1 MKKPLWQPTELKK
14 KNSILADFA
23 KFINFKSEYNF
34 KDLWKWTIENPEEFW
49 TYFWDYSK
57 IKGDKGKE
65 VIQYNKVF
73 NKTPK
78 AFAYTDNIEIIG
90 APFYIMSKVA
100 GEILTAKEAHKR
112 QVTPDEFKTISNTW
126 LDTFVTFHSIDYK
139 AAGLEDLGR
148 PEGYVERQVTNWGKQ
163 YLKAATKD
171 VPSAEKVMQWM
182 QENQPKNYQHCLI
195 HNDYKYDNVV
205 FKDNS
210 WKEITA
216 VLDWEMATLGDPL
229 MDLGTSLGYWTL
241 ASDHD
246 FVKQGIPSPTIF
258 EGNPMRSEI
267 VASYAKKSGRDINK
281 FTKDSVIFIDKWF
294 RYIEDKFDDKGE
306 PIRRRS
312 NRNLIHRTKY
322 YYNNFGFSE
331 SKQANVFFPG
341 SGGDDSVIIAYDC
354 LLDSGE
360 SWEKLVIYYNTLNLK
375 YIAIKKLI

>member
-1 MKKPLWQPTELKK
+1 MSNQEVRKGEELPAVKLK
-14 KNSILADFA
+14 QFLQENHLIGSIE
-23 KFINFKSEYNF
+23 SELFVKQFTHGYSN
-34 KDLWKWTIENPEEFW
+34 LTYLLSIENKEYVLRKPPIGAIKRGHDMSREFKVQSAVQKE
-49 TYFWDYSK
+49 FSK
-57 IKGDKGKE
+57 
-65 VIQYNKVF
+65 V
-73 NKTPK
+73 PK
-78 AFAYTDNIEIIG
+78 MFAYTDAAAVLGSE
-90 APFYIMSKVA
+90 FYIMEKVE
-100 GEILTAKEAHKR
+100 GIILNFKEAKKR
-112 QVTPDEFKTISNTW
+112 DIPANDYKTIANAW
-126 LDTFVTFHSIDYK
+126 LDTFTELHQLDYD
-139 AAGLEDLGR
+139 AIGLTNLGK

-267 VASYAKKSGRDINK
+267 VASYAKKSGRDIHNMVFYYAFGLFK
-281 FTKDSVIFIDKWF
+281 IAVIA
-294 RYIEDKFDDKGE
+294 
-306 PIRRRS
+306 
-312 NRNLIHRTKY
+312 
-322 YYNNFGFSE
+322 
-331 SKQANVFFPG
+331 QQ
-341 SGGDDSVIIAYDC
+341 
-354 LLDSGE
+354 
-360 SWEKLVIYYNTLNLK
+360 IYYRYSKGLTSDPRFANLDK
-375 YIAIKKLI
+375 AAELCCNLALKSIKTNSID

>member
-1 MKKPLWQPTELKK
+1 MSNQEVRKGEELPAVKLKQFLQENQLIGSIESELFVKQFTHGYSNLTYLLSIEDKEYVLRKPPIGAIKRGHDMSRE
-14 KNSILADFA
+14 
-23 KFINFKSEYNF
+23 FKVQSAVQ
-34 KDLWKWTIENPEEFW
+34 KEF
-49 TYFWDYSK
+49 SK
-57 IKGDKGKE
+57 
-65 VIQYNKVF
+65 V
-73 NKTPK
+73 PK
-78 AFAYTDNIEIIG
+78 MFAYTDDAAVLGSE
-90 APFYIMSKVA
+90 FYIMEKVE
-100 GEILTAKEAHKR
+100 GIILNFKEAKKR
-112 QVTPDEFKTISNTW
+112 DIPANDYKTIANAW
-126 LDTFVTFHSIDYK
+126 LDTFTELHQLDYD
-139 AAGLEDLGR
+139 AIGLANLGK

-267 VASYAKKSGRDINK
+267 VASYAKKSGRDIHNMVFYYAFGLFK
-281 FTKDSVIFIDKWF
+281 IAVIAQQIYYRYSKGLTSDPRFANLDKAAELCCNLALKS
-294 RYIEDKFDDKGE
+294 IKT
-306 PIRRRS
+306 
-312 NRNLIHRTKY
+312 NLI
-322 YYNNFGFSE
+322 
-331 SKQANVFFPG
+331 
-341 SGGDDSVIIAYDC
+341 D
-354 LLDSGE
+354 
-360 SWEKLVIYYNTLNLK
+360 
-375 YIAIKKLI
+375 

>member
-1 MKKPLWQPTELKK
+1 MSNQEVRKGEELPAVKLK
-14 KNSILADFA
+14 QFLQENHLIGSIE
-23 KFINFKSEYNF
+23 SELFVKQFTHGYSN
-34 KDLWKWTIENPEEFW
+34 LTYLLSIENKEYVLRKPPIGAIKRGHDMSREFKVQSAVKKE
-49 TYFWDYSK
+49 FSK
-57 IKGDKGKE
+57 
-65 VIQYNKVF
+65 V
-73 NKTPK
+73 PK
-78 AFAYTDNIEIIG
+78 MFAYTDDAAVLGSE
-90 APFYIMSKVA
+90 FYIMEKVE
-100 GEILTAKEAHKR
+100 GIILNFKEAKKR
-112 QVTPDEFKTISNTW
+112 DIPANDYKTIANAW
-126 LDTFVTFHSIDYK
+126 LDTFTELHQLDYD
-139 AAGLEDLGR
+139 AIGLTNLGK

-267 VASYAKKSGRDINK
+267 VASYEKKSGRDIHNMVFYYVFGLFK
-281 FTKDSVIFIDKWF
+281 IAVIA
-294 RYIEDKFDDKGE
+294 
-306 PIRRRS
+306 
-312 NRNLIHRTKY
+312 
-322 YYNNFGFSE
+322 
-331 SKQANVFFPG
+331 QQ
-341 SGGDDSVIIAYDC
+341 
-354 LLDSGE
+354 
-360 SWEKLVIYYNTLNLK
+360 IYYRYSKGLTSDPRFANLDK
-375 YIAIKKLI
+375 AAELCCNLALKSIKTNSID

>member
-1 MKKPLWQPTELKK
+1 MSNQEVRKGEELPAVKLKQFLQENQLIGSIESELFVKQFTHGYSNLTYLLSIEDKEYVLRKPPIGAIKRGHDMSRE
-14 KNSILADFA
+14 
-23 KFINFKSEYNF
+23 FKVQSAVQ
-34 KDLWKWTIENPEEFW
+34 KEF
-49 TYFWDYSK
+49 SK
-57 IKGDKGKE
+57 
-65 VIQYNKVF
+65 V
-73 NKTPK
+73 PK
-78 AFAYTDNIEIIG
+78 MFAYTDDAAVLGSE
-90 APFYIMSKVA
+90 FYIMEKVE
-100 GEILTAKEAHKR
+100 GIILNFKEAKKR
-112 QVTPDEFKTISNTW
+112 DIPANDYKTIANAW
-126 LDTFVTFHSIDYK
+126 LDTFTELHQLDYD
-139 AAGLEDLGR
+139 AIGLANLGK

-267 VASYAKKSGRDINK
+267 VASYAKKSGRDIHNMVFYYAFGLFK
-281 FTKDSVIFIDKWF
+281 IAVIA
-294 RYIEDKFDDKGE
+294 
-306 PIRRRS
+306 
-312 NRNLIHRTKY
+312 
-322 YYNNFGFSE
+322 
-331 SKQANVFFPG
+331 QQ
-341 SGGDDSVIIAYDC
+341 
-354 LLDSGE
+354 
-360 SWEKLVIYYNTLNLK
+360 IYYRYSKGLTSDPRFANLDK
-375 YIAIKKLI
+375 AAELCCNLALKSIKTNSID

>member
-1 MKKPLWQPTELKK
+1 MSNQEVRKGEELPAVKLK
-14 KNSILADFA
+14 QFLQENHLIGSIE
-23 KFINFKSEYNF
+23 SELFVKQFTHGYSN
-34 KDLWKWTIENPEEFW
+34 LTYLLSIENKEYVLRKPPIGAIKRGHDMSREFKVQSAVKKE
-49 TYFWDYSK
+49 FSK
-57 IKGDKGKE
+57 
-65 VIQYNKVF
+65 V
-73 NKTPK
+73 PK
-78 AFAYTDNIEIIG
+78 MFAYTDDAAVLGSE
-90 APFYIMSKVA
+90 FYIMEKVE
-100 GEILTAKEAHKR
+100 GIILNFKEAKKR
-112 QVTPDEFKTISNTW
+112 AIPANDYKTIANAW
-126 LDTFVTFHSIDYK
+126 LDTFTELHQLDYD
-139 AAGLEDLGR
+139 AIGLTNLGK

-267 VASYAKKSGRDINK
+267 VASYAKKSGRDIHNMVFYYAFGLFK
-281 FTKDSVIFIDKWF
+281 IAVIA
-294 RYIEDKFDDKGE
+294 
-306 PIRRRS
+306 
-312 NRNLIHRTKY
+312 
-322 YYNNFGFSE
+322 
-331 SKQANVFFPG
+331 QQ
-341 SGGDDSVIIAYDC
+341 
-354 LLDSGE
+354 
-360 SWEKLVIYYNTLNLK
+360 IYYRYSKGLTSDPRFANLDK
-375 YIAIKKLI
+375 AAELCCNLALKSIKTNSID

>member
-1 MKKPLWQPTELKK
+1 MSNQEVRKGEELPAVKLKQFLQENQLIGSIESELFVKQFTHGYSNLTYLLSIEDKEYVLRKPPIGAIKRGHDMSRE
-14 KNSILADFA
+14 
-23 KFINFKSEYNF
+23 FKVQSAVQ
-34 KDLWKWTIENPEEFW
+34 KEF
-49 TYFWDYSK
+49 SK
-57 IKGDKGKE
+57 
-65 VIQYNKVF
+65 V
-73 NKTPK
+73 PK
-78 AFAYTDNIEIIG
+78 MFAYTDDAAVLGSE
-90 APFYIMSKVA
+90 FYIMEKVE
-100 GEILTAKEAHKR
+100 GIILNFKEAKKR
-112 QVTPDEFKTISNTW
+112 DIPANDYKTIANAW
-126 LDTFVTFHSIDYK
+126 LDAFTELHQLDDDAI
-139 AAGLEDLGR
+139 GLTNLGK

-267 VASYAKKSGRDINK
+267 VASYAKKSGRDIHNMVFYYAFGLFK
-281 FTKDSVIFIDKWF
+281 IAVIA
-294 RYIEDKFDDKGE
+294 
-306 PIRRRS
+306 
-312 NRNLIHRTKY
+312 
-322 YYNNFGFSE
+322 
-331 SKQANVFFPG
+331 QQ
-341 SGGDDSVIIAYDC
+341 
-354 LLDSGE
+354 
-360 SWEKLVIYYNTLNLK
+360 IYYRYSKGLTSDPRFANLDK
-375 YIAIKKLI
+375 AAELCCNLALKSIKTNSID

>member
-1 MKKPLWQPTELKK
+1 MSNQEVRKGEELPAVKLK
-14 KNSILADFA
+14 QFLQENHLIGSIE
-23 KFINFKSEYNF
+23 SELFVKQFTHGYSN
-34 KDLWKWTIENPEEFW
+34 LTYLLSIENKEYVLRKPPIGAIKRGHDMSREFKVQSAVKKE
-49 TYFWDYSK
+49 FSK
-57 IKGDKGKE
+57 
-65 VIQYNKVF
+65 V
-73 NKTPK
+73 PK
-78 AFAYTDNIEIIG
+78 MFAYTDNAAVLGSE
-90 APFYIMSKVA
+90 FYIMEKVE
-100 GEILTAKEAHKR
+100 GIILNFKEAKKR
-112 QVTPDEFKTISNTW
+112 DIPANDYKTIANAW
-126 LDTFVTFHSIDYK
+126 LDTFTELHQLDYD
-139 AAGLEDLGR
+139 AIGLTNLGK

-267 VASYAKKSGRDINK
+267 VASYAKKSGRDIHNMVFYYVFGLFK
-281 FTKDSVIFIDKWF
+281 IAVIA
-294 RYIEDKFDDKGE
+294 
-306 PIRRRS
+306 
-312 NRNLIHRTKY
+312 
-322 YYNNFGFSE
+322 
-331 SKQANVFFPG
+331 QQ
-341 SGGDDSVIIAYDC
+341 
-354 LLDSGE
+354 
-360 SWEKLVIYYNTLNLK
+360 IYYRYSKGLTSDPRFANLDK
-375 YIAIKKLI
+375 AAELCCNLALKSIKTNSID

>member
-1 MKKPLWQPTELKK
+1 MSNQEVRKGEELPAVKLK
-14 KNSILADFA
+14 QFLQENHLIGSIE
-23 KFINFKSEYNF
+23 SELFVKQFTHGYSN
-34 KDLWKWTIENPEEFW
+34 LTYLLSIENKEYVLRKPPIGAIKRGHDMSREFKVHSAVKKE
-49 TYFWDYSK
+49 FSK
-57 IKGDKGKE
+57 
-65 VIQYNKVF
+65 V
-73 NKTPK
+73 PK
-78 AFAYTDNIEIIG
+78 MFAYTDDAAVLGSE
-90 APFYIMSKVA
+90 FYIMEKVE
-100 GEILTAKEAHKR
+100 GIILNFKEAKKR
-112 QVTPDEFKTISNTW
+112 DIPANDYKTIANAW
-126 LDTFVTFHSIDYK
+126 LDTFTELHQLDYD
-139 AAGLEDLGR
+139 AIGLTNLGK

-267 VASYAKKSGRDINK
+267 VASYAKKSGRDIHNMVFYYVFGLFK
-281 FTKDSVIFIDKWF
+281 IAVIA
-294 RYIEDKFDDKGE
+294 
-306 PIRRRS
+306 
-312 NRNLIHRTKY
+312 
-322 YYNNFGFSE
+322 
-331 SKQANVFFPG
+331 QQ
-341 SGGDDSVIIAYDC
+341 
-354 LLDSGE
+354 
-360 SWEKLVIYYNTLNLK
+360 IYYRYSKGLTSDPRFANLDK
-375 YIAIKKLI
+375 AAELCCNLALKSIKTNSID

>member
-1 MKKPLWQPTELKK
+1 MSNQEVRKGEELPAVKLK
-14 KNSILADFA
+14 QFLQENHLIGSIE
-23 KFINFKSEYNF
+23 SELFVKQFTHGYSN
-34 KDLWKWTIENPEEFW
+34 LTYLLSIENKEYVLRKPPIGAIKRGHDMSREFKVQSAVKKE
-49 TYFWDYSK
+49 FSK
-57 IKGDKGKE
+57 
-65 VIQYNKVF
+65 V
-73 NKTPK
+73 PK
-78 AFAYTDNIEIIG
+78 MFAYTDDAAVLGSE
-90 APFYIMSKVA
+90 FYIMEKVE
-100 GEILTAKEAHKR
+100 GIILNFKEEKKR
-112 QVTPDEFKTISNTW
+112 AIPANHYKTIANAW
-126 LDTFVTFHSIDYK
+126 LDTFTELHQLDYD
-139 AAGLEDLGR
+139 AIGLTNLGK

-267 VASYAKKSGRDINK
+267 VASYAKKSGRDIHNMVFYYVFGLFK
-281 FTKDSVIFIDKWF
+281 IAVIA
-294 RYIEDKFDDKGE
+294 
-306 PIRRRS
+306 
-312 NRNLIHRTKY
+312 
-322 YYNNFGFSE
+322 
-331 SKQANVFFPG
+331 QQ
-341 SGGDDSVIIAYDC
+341 
-354 LLDSGE
+354 
-360 SWEKLVIYYNTLNLK
+360 IYYRYSKGLTSDPRFANLDK
-375 YIAIKKLI
+375 AAELCCNLALKSIKTNSID